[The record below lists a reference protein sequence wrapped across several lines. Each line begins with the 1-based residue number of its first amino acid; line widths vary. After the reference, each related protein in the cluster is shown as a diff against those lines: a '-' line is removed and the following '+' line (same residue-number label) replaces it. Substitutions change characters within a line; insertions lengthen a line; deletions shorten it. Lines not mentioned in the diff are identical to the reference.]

1 MDLVGYDSYLSGK
14 LSDYELPEAEL
25 LKYTK
30 ELEKFPKAEMRKTGR
45 WK

>member
-14 LSDYELPEAEL
+14 LHDYELPENEM

-30 ELEKFPKAEMRKTGR
+30 ELDKFPPAAMRKTGR
-45 WK
+45 W